1 MERSP
6 IYVRLFTFV
15 FVNATTRASR
25 QDGGGMSLL
34 RRGAWVAVVAAVVA
48 LVVDTLPLE
57 HLVAAE
63 HGMLAGDTASFDL
76 EISPEDPVDVAV
88 VLGYSLQDGVP
99 TLPLVARVHLGVRLF
114 CSGRA
119 RNLLF
124 SGAEGQDAGA
134 FGGIHFASVCGPI
147 DIRSFQIPANDGFS
161 HRIEHAIARAALA
174 WRNARFRSGGLQR
187 KDTPRIPCCALSPD
201 FKKARTRKKSKKFYR
216 QIRKPETVK
225 SISIV
230 MDLGFQRGKLHFA
243 SYESDQILNLTGSR
257 VETQS

>member
-1 MERSP
+1 MLQRSRGWRKAWQP
-6 IYVRLFTFV
+6 GRLLDACRPHPTTCGHTVIFT
-15 FVNATTRASR
+15 A
-25 QDGGGMSLL
+25 
-34 RRGAWVAVVAAVVA
+34 
-48 LVVDTLPLE
+48 
-57 HLVAAE
+57 
-63 HGMLAGDTASFDL
+63 
-76 EISPEDPVDVAV
+76 
-88 VLGYSLQDGVP
+88 
-99 TLPLVARVHLGVRLF
+99 
-114 CSGRA
+114 
-119 RNLLF
+119 
-124 SGAEGQDAGA
+124 QDAGA